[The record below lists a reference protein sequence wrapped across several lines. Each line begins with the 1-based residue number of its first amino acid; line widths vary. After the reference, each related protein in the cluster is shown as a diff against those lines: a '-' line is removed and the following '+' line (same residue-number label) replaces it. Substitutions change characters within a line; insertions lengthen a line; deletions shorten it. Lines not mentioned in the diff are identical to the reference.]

1 MWLFTLSSSLTQI
14 VHVFMCVCALDIHH
28 MNWTWIHIATGRIF
42 ENTNIIQCQYLV
54 LLLLT
59 VARIIVLVAIVI
71 FGVLHIIRKS
81 NSVYK
86 HLFFLLRFFLRK
98 ILCWCLH
105 YYCCCNHARV
115 LIKHQLWFAI
125 QNNMT
130 KVNLKATCRINFI
143 HHYMLIKIAKIYIVS
158 KIKHITQ
165 SFWNV
170 FFYCFCH
177 FFA

>member
-1 MWLFTLSSSLTQI
+1 
-14 VHVFMCVCALDIHH
+14 

-42 ENTNIIQCQYLV
+42 ENTNIIQCKYLV

-98 ILCWCLH
+98 KYIWCCH
-105 YYCCCNHARV
+105 CCCYCNHARV
-115 LIKHQLWFAI
+115 SIKHQLLFAI
-125 QNNMT
+125 RNNIT
-130 KVNLKATCRINFI
+130 KINLMATCRINFI
-143 HHYMLIKIAKIYIVS
+143 HHYMLIKIYIVS

-165 SFWNV
+165 SS
-170 FFYCFCH
+170 
-177 FFA
+177 